1 MLNPKLH
8 IMSKKCHNAAQG
20 RTHEVAKTTKPE
32 LYPPTH
38 NRTNGSAKTLKSGP
52 NYEGQNISHLDFVDS
67 DLRKANFN
75 HVDIHTH
82 TWHAP
87 QLCSLFIG
95 ADLSYATLRHA
106 NLRYCYFYGT
116 ILVGADLR
124 GADLRGAIFENVKL
138 SHADFRGTDL
148 SAAKF
153 DGCYLCKTNLVGAV
167 IHNTSFNGATFYK
180 AQSQQLPFSDTQ
192 LKEIRTR
199 YRDGEKPK
207 SIYQYDE
214 NFVFQNQYSSLLEA
228 ETHTGMHMS
237 LIKMSC
243 DINQATNNRLI
254 MRHNRWSYTPI
265 QK

>member
-1 MLNPKLH
+1 
-8 IMSKKCHNAAQG
+8 MSKKCHNAAQG

-32 LYPPTH
+32 LCPPTH

-138 SHADFRGTDL
+138 SHTDFSGADL
-148 SAAKF
+148 SGAKF
-153 DGCYLCKTNLVGAV
+153 DRCYLCRSNLVGA
-167 IHNTSFNGATFYK
+167 IINNTSFKGATFFK
-180 AQSQQLPFSDTQ
+180 TQAQQLPFSDTQ

>member
-1 MLNPKLH
+1 M
-8 IMSKKCHNAAQG
+8 
-20 RTHEVAKTTKPE
+20 
-32 LYPPTH
+32 
-38 NRTNGSAKTLKSGP
+38 
-52 NYEGQNISHLDFVDS
+52 
-67 DLRKANFN
+67 
-75 HVDIHTH
+75 
-82 TWHAP
+82 
-87 QLCSLFIG
+87 
-95 ADLSYATLRHA
+95 
-106 NLRYCYFYGT
+106 
-116 ILVGADLR
+116 
-124 GADLRGAIFENVKL
+124 ADLRGAIFENVKL
-138 SHADFRGTDL
+138 SHTDFSGADL
-148 SAAKF
+148 SGAKF
-153 DGCYLCKTNLVGAV
+153 DRCYLCRSNLVGA
-167 IHNTSFNGATFYK
+167 IINNTSFKGATFFK
-180 AQSQQLPFSDTQ
+180 TQAQQLPFSDTQ

>member
-1 MLNPKLH
+1 M
-8 IMSKKCHNAAQG
+8 KKHFNNAAQA
-20 RTHEVAKTTKPE
+20 RTHEVATATKPE

-38 NRTNGSAKTLKSGP
+38 NRTNGSAKPPKAGP
-52 NYEGQNISHLDFVDS
+52 NYDGQDISHLDFVDE
-67 DLRKANFN
+67 DLRNANFN
-75 HVDIHTH
+75 HVGIHAP
-82 TWHAP
+82 TWEAP

-95 ADLSYATLRHA
+95 TNLSHASLRHA
-106 NLRYCYFYGT
+106 DLRYCYFYGT

-138 SHADFRGTDL
+138 SHADFRGADL
-148 SAAKF
+148 SNAQF
-153 DGCYLCKTNLVGAV
+153 DGCYLCKTNLVGA
-167 IHNTSFNGATFYK
+167 IIDNTSFKGATFFK
-180 AQSQQLPFSDTQ
+180 TQAQQLPFSDTQ